1 MDVTAPFIHDGNAW
15 LTKGSTISLNDDG
28 VVVGILSQ
36 PTANTVF
43 YEGIICPCFV
53 NAHCHLELSHMKG
66 LVREGTG
73 LMSFLKQVIYTRNI
87 HSPSEKETARELAY
101 QELTENGVI
110 AIGDIANTTDTLSL
124 RQKSD
129 LHFHTFIEAIGFS
142 EANADKSFQFAK
154 QIFEQFN
161 LQIPNAGNIVT
172 QSITPHAPYS
182 VSIPLFQMIQRHSP
196 SLMSVHNQEST
207 FEDEYF
213 INKTGPIVNF
223 LHELGIDDSFFNPS
237 GKSSIQTYMEYLDG
251 KSTYLFVHNTYTTT
265 NDILYINT
273 YFPNSY
279 WCLCPNANLYI
290 ERRLPDLMKLIP
302 QTDKICIGTDSLAS
316 NHKLSVWS
324 ELQTIHKY
332 YPSISWETL
341 IRWATFSG
349 AKALNMQQSIGRIQ
363 LGKKPGLLNIK
374 DLESDN
380 KNNLFRIV

>member
-1 MDVTAPFIHDGNAW
+1 MDITAPFIHDGNTW
-15 LTKGSTISLNDDG
+15 LAKGSTISINDDG
-28 VVVGILSQ
+28 VIAGILSQ
-36 PTANTVF
+36 PTKNTVF

-66 LVREGTG
+66 LIPEGTG
-73 LMSFLKQVIYTRNI
+73 LISFLKQVIYNRNI
-87 HSPSEKETARELAY
+87 HSSSEKETAKELAY
-101 QELTENGVI
+101 QTLIENGVI

-124 RQKSD
+124 RQKGD

-142 EANADKSFQFAK
+142 ETNADKSFQFAK
-154 QIFEQFN
+154 QIFDQFN
-161 LQIPNAGNIVT
+161 LQIPKAGNIVT

-182 VSIPLFQMIQRHSP
+182 VSMPLFKMIQRHSP
-196 SLMSVHNQEST
+196 NLMSVHNQEST

-223 LHELGIDDSFFNPS
+223 LHELGIDDSFFKPS
-237 GKSSIQTYMEYLDG
+237 GLSSIQTYMEHLDV
-251 KSTYLFVHNTYTTT
+251 KSTYLFVHNTYTSN
-265 NDILYINT
+265 NDILYIST

-290 ERRLPDLMKLIP
+290 ESRLPDLNELIL

-332 YPSISWETL
+332 YPSLSWETL
-341 IRWATFSG
+341 IRWATFNG
-349 AKALNMQQSIGRIQ
+349 AKALNMQESIGRIQ
-363 LGKKPGLLNIK
+363 EGNKPGLLQIK
-374 DLESDN
+374 DLESGSD
-380 KNNLFRIV
+380 NNLLRIV